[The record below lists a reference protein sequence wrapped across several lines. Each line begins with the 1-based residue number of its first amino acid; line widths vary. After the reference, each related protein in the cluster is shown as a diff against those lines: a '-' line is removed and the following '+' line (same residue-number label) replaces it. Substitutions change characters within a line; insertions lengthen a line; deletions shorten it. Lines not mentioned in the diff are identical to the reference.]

1 MSGLCAFLFFF
12 FFVKAVLVLTSCG
25 SCVAAFFFLFY
36 SILLFFKKIQNC
48 MNFIGNGVVVH
59 IPTMIKEL
67 DALKKFD
74 PNALERLFIS
84 SRAHMLFDSHQAVD
98 GMLEAEKDGKAIG
111 TTRRGIGPCYASK
124 ATRNGIR

>member
-1 MSGLCAFLFFF
+1 
-12 FFVKAVLVLTSCG
+12 
-25 SCVAAFFFLFY
+25 
-36 SILLFFKKIQNC
+36 

-59 IPTMIKEL
+59 IPTMLKEL

-84 SRAHMLFDSHQAVD
+84 SRAHVLFDSHQAVD

>member
-1 MSGLCAFLFFF
+1 
-12 FFVKAVLVLTSCG
+12 VKAVLVLTSCG

-84 SRAHMLFDSHQAVD
+84 SRAHVLFDSHQAVD